1 MTRELLSKKNCLQ
14 NLLKS
19 RRNGNHVLLLESDA
33 RMEAN
38 KEARIC
44 VFRILKA
51 PFHIYTLEKG
61 LFHDLFEVD
70 NSDEAINDLIK
81 WFEYNDEEQ
90 REIQNRRQGKTD

>member
-1 MTRELLSKKNCLQ
+1 
-14 NLLKS
+14 
-19 RRNGNHVLLLESDA
+19 
-33 RMEAN
+33 MEAN

-70 NSDEAINDLIK
+70 NSDEAINNLIK
-81 WFEYNDEEQ
+81 WFEYNEEEQ